1 VTLPP
6 TGHRLVPAER
16 RVHLR
21 DLFHVIA
28 AHWRAV
34 ALVTVIVVGAA
45 GWSAR
50 GKVTRYQASAVV
62 QINSRKGVL
71 PALDDRDVDELALR
85 TDPVASEALI
95 LTTQTLALA
104 VADALGLQ
112 LQVAEPGARR
122 GDVIA
127 AVRVDSLLPPDSFA
141 LASRGAAGWE
151 LRDGRGGLLASGAWT
166 DSATGPGFTL
176 ALVPLEEPRTVRLA
190 VLPRVT
196 AGAMVRSGITYQ
208 VQPNTNIVTVTYTGA
223 DPTLVPLIVD
233 EAVRAFGEY
242 GAGQARLATA
252 NRLRYIAERLEDARV
267 RYQDALRQVQR
278 YEESQSTSD
287 LSAEEVALINAI
299 QELERDRQRRQVD
312 LETIRSILDDSA
324 VVSIEAVNR
333 LAAIAAIS
341 SNTAMRFQLE
351 NLLKLYDERRT
362 LIAGTMGLRENNPQV
377 IALDQRIAAASAG
390 LFDATTATVRGLETT
405 LASVE
410 QQVRGLRRQL
420 AAFPGK
426 RSQYQQLAL
435 DAELQNDTYRY
446 LLSQWEAA
454 RIHAATIAPYV
465 QIVERP
471 GAAVPIG
478 VAVRQKLVL
487 ATLVGLFL
495 GALAAFLLEYLDQSI
510 RSTGDVER
518 ALGVPLLG
526 LVPYEDAM
534 VVGGPHH
541 RALPLVSLHS
551 PDDPASEAYRALRT
565 NVTFVRS
572 GEQPVRSLVVTSPGP
587 SEGKSTTAANLAIT
601 LAQQGARTLL
611 VDADLR
617 RPHVHRAFNLVQ
629 EPGLS
634 DLLVGRVQLREAVR
648 PGVAPNL
655 DILPA
660 GALPPNPSELLGS
673 EAMRRLLA
681 ELHGRYDMVVCD
693 SPPTLP
699 VTDATVLGAAA
710 DGVILVIRSGETEE
724 AAAQRALEQL
734 QRLQVR
740 VAGTVLNGV
749 ARRRDRYYNHYYYRY
764 DRGANGGGLRRRLA
778 KIL

>member
-1 VTLPP
+1 
-6 TGHRLVPAER
+6 
-16 RVHLR
+16 
-21 DLFHVIA
+21 
-28 AHWRAV
+28 
-34 ALVTVIVVGAA
+34 
-45 GWSAR
+45 
-50 GKVTRYQASAVV
+50 
-62 QINSRKGVL
+62 
-71 PALDDRDVDELALR
+71 
-85 TDPVASEALI
+85 
-95 LTTQTLALA
+95 
-104 VADALGLQ
+104 
-112 LQVAEPGARR
+112 
-122 GDVIA
+122 
-127 AVRVDSLLPPDSFA
+127 
-141 LASRGAAGWE
+141 
-151 LRDGRGGLLASGAWT
+151 
-166 DSATGPGFTL
+166 
-176 ALVPLEEPRTVRLA
+176 
-190 VLPRVT
+190 
-196 AGAMVRSGITYQ
+196 
-208 VQPNTNIVTVTYTGA
+208 
-223 DPTLVPLIVD
+223 
-233 EAVRAFGEY
+233 
-242 GAGQARLATA
+242 
-252 NRLRYIAERLEDARV
+252 
-267 RYQDALRQVQR
+267 
-278 YEESQSTSD
+278 
-287 LSAEEVALINAI
+287 
-299 QELERDRQRRQVD
+299 
-312 LETIRSILDDSA
+312 
-324 VVSIEAVNR
+324 
-333 LAAIAAIS
+333 
-341 SNTAMRFQLE
+341 
-351 NLLKLYDERRT
+351 
-362 LIAGTMGLRENNPQV
+362 
-377 IALDQRIAAASAG
+377 
-390 LFDATTATVRGLETT
+390 
-405 LASVE
+405 
-410 QQVRGLRRQL
+410 
-420 AAFPGK
+420 
-426 RSQYQQLAL
+426 
-435 DAELQNDTYRY
+435 
-446 LLSQWEAA
+446 
-454 RIHAATIAPYV
+454 
-465 QIVERP
+465 
-471 GAAVPIG
+471 
-478 VAVRQKLVL
+478 
-487 ATLVGLFL
+487 
-495 GALAAFLLEYLDQSI
+495 
-510 RSTGDVER
+510 
-518 ALGVPLLG
+518 
-526 LVPYEDAM
+526 M